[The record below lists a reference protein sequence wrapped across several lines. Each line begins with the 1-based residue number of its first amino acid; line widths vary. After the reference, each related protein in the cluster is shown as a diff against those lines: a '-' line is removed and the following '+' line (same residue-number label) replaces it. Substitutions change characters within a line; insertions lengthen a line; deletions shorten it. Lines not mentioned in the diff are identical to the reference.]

1 MKKLTTLIMK
11 YPVKTLIFTFVIMI
25 GLIIGVTQIELKTG
39 NDTLISDN
47 TDIYQDNEAYQNE
60 FGKDPIILIFD
71 QETLYESTS
80 ILLMNK
86 IQEDIENLEGIFA
99 INSPV
104 TIINQISISL
114 YNQTENGLNQMSS
127 GLNTLSLQL
136 DQLSTQMVSG
146 NPSELPDLEALSTNL
161 GQLIAAQDQLNTGLV
176 NMFSL
181 LDLLNL
187 AVVDL
192 KTDLNTLKAQIEV
205 EPTLAEELEITE
217 SAILQTESINQ
228 SITQLLLQEDMISI
242 PLQTSQAI
250 NQLMLTLVNLSVILN
265 TQLDS
270 IQILSQALHTMS
282 VNLGNMGTNLV
293 QIHTHF
299 NAFEPGFPSSPE
311 TLHMMIYGE
320 SSEVKQ
326 MFSSFIVNEDQL
338 RMVIVLNANVTDQE
352 IDAIYETIINRL
364 ELEGSEDQV
373 LVSGKPILDRSIKS
387 SMMES
392 MQYMMISAVVI
403 MILILLLIYKV
414 RMRLLPIVMILF
426 AVVATV
432 GMMGWLSIGLTMVSM
447 AVFPVLIGLGIDYFI
462 QFQTRYEEER
472 G

>member
-1 MKKLTTLIMK
+1 MK
-11 YPVKTLIFTFVIMI
+11 YPVKTLIVTFVIMI
-25 GLIIGVTQIELKTG
+25 GFIIGVTQIELNTG

-71 QETLYESTS
+71 QETVYEASS
-80 ILLMNK
+80 LLLMNE
-86 IQEDIENLEGIFA
+86 IQQDIENLDGIFA

-104 TIINQISISL
+104 TIINQISVSL
-114 YNQTENGLNQMSS
+114 YNQTENGLNQMSL
-127 GLNTLSLQL
+127 GLNALSLQL

-146 NPSELPDLEALSTNL
+146 NPSELPDIEALSSNL
-161 GQLIAAQDQLNTGLV
+161 GRLITAQDQLNAGLV
-176 NMFSL
+176 NMFGV
-181 LDLLNL
+181 LDILNL

-192 KTDLNTLKAQIEV
+192 KTDLNALKTQIESDS
-205 EPTLAEELEITE
+205 TLTEELELTE
-217 SAILQTESINQ
+217 STILQAEAMNQ
-228 SITQLLLQEDMISI
+228 SISQLLLQENITSI
-242 PLQTSQAI
+242 PEQTSLALS
-250 NQLMLTLVNLSVILN
+250 QLMLTLFDLSGILN
-265 TQLDS
+265 TQLES
-270 IQILSQALHTMS
+270 IQTLSQALHTMS
-282 VNLGNMGTNLV
+282 VNLGNMGTNLA
-293 QIHTHF
+293 QIYTHF

-311 TLHMMIYGE
+311 TLHMMIFDE
-320 SSEVKQ
+320 FNIVKN
-326 MFSSFIVNEDQL
+326 MFSSFIVNEVQL
-338 RMVIVLNANVTDQE
+338 RMVIVLEGTVSDHQ
-352 IDAIYETIINRL
+352 IDVIYDSIINRL
-364 ELEGSEDQV
+364 EQESSEDQV

-392 MQYMMISAVVI
+392 MQYMMVSAVVI

-426 AVVATV
+426 AVLATV

>member
-1 MKKLTTLIMK
+1 MK
-11 YPVKTLIFTFVIMI
+11 YPVKTLIVTFVIMI
-25 GLIIGVTQIELKTG
+25 GFIIGVTQIELNTG

-71 QETLYESTS
+71 QETVYEASS
-80 ILLMNK
+80 LLLMNE
-86 IQEDIENLEGIFA
+86 IQQDIENLDGIFA

-104 TIINQISISL
+104 TIINQISVSL
-114 YNQTENGLNQMSS
+114 YNQTENGLNQISL
-127 GLNTLSLQL
+127 GLNALSLQL
-136 DQLSTQMVSG
+136 DKLSTQMVSG
-146 NPSELPDLEALSTNL
+146 NPSELPDIEALSSNL
-161 GQLIAAQDQLNTGLV
+161 GRLITAQDQLNAGLV
-176 NMFSL
+176 NMFGV
-181 LDLLNL
+181 LDILNL

-192 KTDLNTLKAQIEV
+192 KTDLNALKTQIESDS
-205 EPTLAEELEITE
+205 TLTEELELTE
-217 SAILQTESINQ
+217 STILQAEAMNQ
-228 SITQLLLQEDMISI
+228 SISQLLLQENITSI
-242 PLQTSQAI
+242 PEQTSLALS
-250 NQLMLTLVNLSVILN
+250 QLMLTLFDLSGILN
-265 TQLDS
+265 TQLES
-270 IQILSQALHTMS
+270 IQTLSQALHTMS
-282 VNLGNMGTNLV
+282 VNLGNMGTNLA
-293 QIHTHF
+293 QIYTHF

-311 TLHMMIYGE
+311 TLHMMIFDE
-320 SSEVKQ
+320 FNQVKN
-326 MFSSFIVNEDQL
+326 MFSGFIVNEVQL
-338 RMVIVLNANVTDQE
+338 RMVIVLEGTVSDHQ
-352 IDAIYETIINRL
+352 IDVIYDSIINRL
-364 ELEGSEDQV
+364 EQESSEDQV

-392 MQYMMISAVVI
+392 MQYMMVSAVVI

-426 AVVATV
+426 AVLATV